1 MKKKNYYWSFMIAVA
16 MTVMSVGFASC
27 GDDDDEPGSGSN
39 SALVGT
45 WAQYHKGGAT
55 AWYIGLKLEKNGSA
69 YYTEWDTKNSP
80 NWGTPGKWNAA
91 GDKLSISDP
100 NGNVVYTSY
109 YAISEDGKT
118 LSLNGDLVGGS
129 YATLKGL
136 FEKQ

>member
-1 MKKKNYYWSFMIAVA
+1 MNKKNYYWSFMIAVA
-16 MTVMSVGFASC
+16 MAVMSVGFASC

-69 YYTEWDTKNSP
+69 YYTEWDAKSSP
-80 NWGTPGKWNAA
+80 NWGASAKWSAKDNV
-91 GDKLSISDP
+91 LTISAP
-100 NGNVVYTSY
+100 NGEVVYTSNY
-109 YAISEDGKT
+109 SVSEDGET
-118 LSLNGDLVGGS
+118 LYLSGDRSSSYSELEGS
-129 YATLKGL
+129 